1 MDNDKDPA
9 GQALAFNVMVGW
21 PSIEDHMKV
30 VRDPEFQ
37 QLRQKVMKLCLPV
50 TVLKPMRHVQFRPRP
65 INKEQLLAVP
75 SRSLKKKKS
84 WSEMV
89 VELAG
94 SAATTVSS
102 TFTPIFWPRGTVEV
116 RQ

>member
-1 MDNDKDPA
+1 MDNEKDA
-9 GQALAFNVMVGW
+9 SGQALGFNIMVGW
-21 PSIEDHMKV
+21 PSIEDHMQM

-37 QLRQKVMKLCLPV
+37 QLRQEVIKQCLPV
-50 TVLKPMRHVQFRPRP
+50 TTLKPMRHVPFRPRP

-89 VELAG
+89 VDLAG

-102 TFTPIFWPRGTVEV
+102 TFTPIFWPRATVEV
-116 RQ
+116 SQ